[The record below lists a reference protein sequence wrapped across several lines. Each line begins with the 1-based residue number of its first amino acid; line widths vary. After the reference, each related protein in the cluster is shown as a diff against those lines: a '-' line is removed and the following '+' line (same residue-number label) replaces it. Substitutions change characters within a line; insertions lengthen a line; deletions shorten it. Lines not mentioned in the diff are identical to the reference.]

1 MLTEYSE
8 YFVLGIALIISVIA
22 WALKKEHQRIE
33 SCEGDVSDLNHR
45 LSKAINE
52 ISRNEVA
59 DVEWRKRVEEN
70 HKSLLKADEDR
81 RNDTRKIFDKIESM
95 KGDTHIE
102 LQRLGELIAGK
113 K

>member
-1 MLTEYSE
+1 MLSEYSE
-8 YFVLGIALIISVIA
+8 YFVLGIALVISVIA
-22 WALKKEHQRIE
+22 WALKKEHARIE
-33 SCEGDVSDLNHR
+33 GVEDDVSDLNHR
-45 LSKAINE
+45 VSKAINE

-95 KGDTHIE
+95 KGETHVE
-102 LQRLGELIAGK
+102 LPRLGEKIAGK
-113 K
+113 Q

>member
-8 YFVLGIALIISVIA
+8 YFVLGIALIISLIA
-22 WALKKEHQRIE
+22 WALKKEHARIE
-33 SCEGDVSDLNHR
+33 GVEDEVTDLNRR

-95 KGDTHIE
+95 KGETHVE
-102 LQRLGELIAGK
+102 LQRLGEKIAGK

>member
-95 KGDTHIE
+95 KEDTHIE
-102 LQRLGELIAGK
+102 LQRLAEIIAGK
-113 K
+113 

>member
-1 MLTEYSE
+1 MLAEYSE
-8 YFVLGIALIISVIA
+8 YFVLGIALVISVIA
-22 WALKKEHQRIE
+22 WALKKEHARIE
-33 SCEGDVSDLNHR
+33 GVEGEVSDLNHR

-59 DVEWRKRVEEN
+59 DVGWRERVAEN

-95 KGDTHIE
+95 KSETHIE
-102 LQRLGELIAGK
+102 IQRLAEKIAGK
-113 K
+113 